1 MRGAGVLLNLA
12 VVLLAGSPCAPAAQ
26 TRAPPRAAGG
36 LILGRAVDAA
46 SGRAIA
52 GAVVSL
58 ENVSMIAVGDGEKK
72 AQDIRIGG
80 I

>member
-1 MRGAGVLLNLA
+1 MRGAGVLGNLA
-12 VVLLAGSPCAPAAQ
+12 VVLLAGSPCASAAPV
-26 TRAPPRAAGG
+26 PPPAAGG
-36 LILGRAVDAA
+36 LILGRVVDAA

-58 ENVSMIAVGDGEKK
+58 ENVSMVAVGDGKKK